1 MSAHA
6 AIHIGFKQ
14 LDIDEDDRRAIY
26 MRVTGK
32 NSLTKMSWQ
41 QQQDV
46 LAELG
51 RLGFKK
57 SNKKPSIK
65 TGGRKKLT
73 GKYAP
78 KLQALWI
85 AAWNLGIV
93 DNKSDEALIA
103 FVKRQ
108 TKVDHVRFV
117 RHGEDASKVIEALKS
132 WMAREAG
139 VDWKV
144 YQHPEPIIKH
154 SGYRIACAQWKILN
168 QGKDPN
174 SYIGVI
180 ACARNITDIFDI
192 YTFKEANWIP
202 VMNALGIKIRER
214 K

>member
-6 AIHIGFKQ
+6 AIHIGLKQ
-14 LDIDEDDRRAIY
+14 LDIDEDDRRAMY

-41 QQQDV
+41 EHQKV

-51 RLGFKK
+51 RLGFTKNNPK
-57 SNKKPSIK
+57 TNAK

-93 DNKSDEALIA
+93 DNKNDEALIA

-117 RHGEDASKVIEALKS
+117 RHAEDASKVIEALKS

-139 VDWKV
+139 VDWK
-144 YQHPEPIIKH
+144 YNKRYSAIMMQ
-154 SGYRIACAQWKILN
+154 SGYRIAAAQWYFLN
-168 QGKDPN
+168 KEKEVSTYKGFGIYAKKLAGI
-174 SYIGVI
+174 S
-180 ACARNITDIFDI
+180 DINA
-192 YTFKEANWIP
+192 FKEANWIP